1 MRGAL
6 VDVYSASIRSDL
18 FDHPDI
24 VAKKKIVY
32 PNAYGLVLSGD
43 LKNAA
48 SAFKDYLNV
57 NGKVFLDD
65 MKTKT
70 AGLEVLVCFL
80 QQLHNHI
87 TQFKG
92 HVS

>member
-6 VDVYSASIRSDL
+6 VDVYSAALRSDL

-57 NGKVFLDD
+57 NADTFIEDARKRA
-65 MKTKT
+65 
-70 AGLEVLVCFL
+70 AGLEVKA
-80 QQLHNHI
+80 
-87 TQFKG
+87 FKKF
-92 HVS
+92 